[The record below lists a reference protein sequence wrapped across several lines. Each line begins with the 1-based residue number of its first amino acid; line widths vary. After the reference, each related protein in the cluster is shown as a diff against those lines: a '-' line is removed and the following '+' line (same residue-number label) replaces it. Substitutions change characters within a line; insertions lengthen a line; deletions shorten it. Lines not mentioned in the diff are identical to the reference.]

1 MGLFDK
7 EPLTDAETREQLL
20 WVAQEM
26 LRTNLVEGTAGN
38 VAARLPDGNAVLTP
52 SSLDYLEMTLDDL
65 VVCDMD
71 GNVLEGHRSPTSEK
85 SLHLTALRDH
95 PEIGAT
101 MHCHAKFST
110 MFALTRTPIP
120 AVIEEFDVFVGGD
133 VDVAEYKTTGT
144 EDLAAEV
151 ASHVGKKAAV
161 LMANHGLFAVGKNPK
176 DVLHIAALIERT
188 AEIIWG
194 ARALGTVV
202 PLPESVNQQF
212 SGYYRYGR
220 TGSFD

>member
-1 MGLFDK
+1 
-7 EPLTDAETREQLL
+7 L

-38 VAARLPDGNAVLTP
+38 CAARLPDGNAVLTP
-52 SSLDYLEMTLDDL
+52 SSLDYLTMTLDDL

-85 SLHLTALRDH
+85 ALHLTALRDH
-95 PEIGAT
+95 PELGAT

-144 EDLAAEV
+144 EELAVEV

-202 PLPESVNQQF
+202 GLPETVNQQF